1 MILALCS
8 LAFADP
14 GDLDLSTASVAD
26 IDAVDGVS
34 TDAAEAIVAL
44 RTERGRIDSV
54 EQLRIIPSLD
64 GDALDSLR
72 AHASI
77 AVQAPMTSSR
87 TFENPTDV
95 LAEFRGEPTVQ
106 DVQAWGDAYAHT
118 SPELV
123 DRWLRQSR
131 LFGALPDR
139 ADVKVENHSQ
149 YDIGYKY
156 NPNDGLVDGPNEP
169 MYDYMTDAGKGA
181 DLYLWGELRWK
192 LSSLVM
198 SSERIR
204 VISEVQD
211 IVKLRDKV
219 MDDVTTTYFERRRL
233 QVEMLLNP
241 KADLRGQVIDELRL
255 MELTANIDALTGG
268 EFSAKL
274 KK

>member
-1 MILALCS
+1 M
-8 LAFADP
+8 
-14 GDLDLSTASVAD
+14 AD

-44 RTERGRIDSV
+44 RTQRGHIDSV
-54 EQLRIIPSLD
+54 EELRILPMLD

-72 AHASI
+72 THASI
-77 AVQAPMTSSR
+77 DVQAPMSSSR
-87 TFENPTDV
+87 SFENPTDV
-95 LAEFRGEPTVQ
+95 LAEFRGEPSVQ
-106 DVQAWGDAYAHT
+106 DVQTWGEVYAHT
-118 SPELV
+118 SPEMV

-149 YDIGYKY
+149 YDVGYKY
-156 NPNDGLVDGPNEP
+156 NPNDGLVDGANEP
-169 MYDYMTDAGKGA
+169 MYDYLTDAGKGA
-181 DLYLWGELRWK
+181 DLYVWGELRWK
-192 LSSLVM
+192 LSTLVM

-219 MDDVTTTYFERRRL
+219 LDEVTTTYFERRRL

-268 EFSAKL
+268 QFSAKL